1 LKPLKGQVV
10 GVIGFNARPIACSLS
25 RLGAEVVV
33 SDYWGDDD
41 LVTCCK
47 KWVAVLNPQPGERQR
62 THIDRPVHEALIENF
77 LNVADRNVEMVV
89 IGSGFDDHPD
99 VLATLKRNYRVAANS
114 IGVFRRARDRRLLKQ
129 LATNAGLR
137 YPTTI
142 EVKSPRELEHAIA
155 SMGFPALVRPSNSG
169 GGSRVRLIVSEDQ
182 LTALTRR
189 LAIDHAHPLLVQQY
203 VRGRD
208 YSMTIIGTEGQS
220 QAISVQAQLIGI
232 PAAGRDCDFVYCGNY
247 CPVRLEATQ
256 SQLTQA
262 MEEIASRLELV
273 GYNGIDFVVDDNG
286 EMWLLEVN
294 PRITGTLELLEVAS
308 GVNLMEWHLRALEGL
323 LPDGP
328 LQARPTVKMIVYST
342 VTGIVPD
349 LSQFPGTMDK
359 TPQGTLVRRGDPIC
373 TVMAE
378 GETIAETYRTAA
390 EVAQK
395 IQGKVMKV

>member
-41 LVTCCK
+41 LASCCK
-47 KWVAVLNPQPGERQR
+47 RWVAVLNPQPGERQR

-77 LNVADRNVEMVV
+77 LGVADGNVETVV

-99 VLATLKRNYRVAANS
+99 VLATLKRDYRVAANS
-114 IGVFRRARDRRLLKQ
+114 IRVFRRARNRKLLKQ
-129 LATNAGLR
+129 LATNAGFR

-142 EVKSPRELEHAIA
+142 EVRSSGELENAIA
-155 SMGFPALVRPSNSG
+155 SMGFPAIVRPPTSG
-169 GGSRVRLIVSEDQ
+169 GGSGVRLIASENQ
-182 LTALTRR
+182 LAALAKR
-189 LAIDHAHPLLVQQY
+189 LDVDCPRPLLVQEY

-208 YSMTIIGTEGQS
+208 YSMTIIGTEDQS
-220 QAISVQAQLIGI
+220 QAISVQAQLIGT
-232 PAAGRDCDFVYCGNY
+232 PTAGRNCDFVYCGNY
-247 CPVRLEATQ
+247 CPVRLEASQ

-262 MEEIASRLELV
+262 MEDIASGLELV

-286 EMWLLEVN
+286 ETWLLEVN

-308 GVNLMEWHLRALEGL
+308 GMNLMGWHLRAFEGL
-323 LPDGP
+323 LPDCP
-328 LQARPTVKMIVYST
+328 LRAQPTVKMIVYST

-349 LSQFPGTMDK
+349 LSQFPGIVDR

-373 TVMAE
+373 TVVAE
-378 GETIAETYRTAA
+378 GVTVAETYRTAT

-395 IQGKVMKV
+395 IQRKVTKV